1 MTDENIH
8 SIQITG
14 NFDNWSRSLPTI
26 KSTKEYLQQ
35 IKLDHKEDVVFK
47 FIINDDQWIVNDQFK
62 VTHDEHGNSNNIIY
76 ADELVEESE
85 EVPAEKEKD
94 IPIAHK
100 KELAPVEDKEQ
111 KEEEEQ
117 TPIEEETPVVNK
129 EIADVEK
136 DVLKSEE
143 KELKEE
149 IPEAEEEPIEDEE
162 PVVPKEEPVVD
173 EEPVE
178 EPIEESKVPSDED
191 IFVPPV
197 STKEEKE
204 AETKSAKEDYEERG
218 FRIGVP
224 KDKFV
229 EEFQQEQEVQAD
241 DFVGENSKGVS
252 DDYMPEPQIEE
263 EEPPEELVAEDIP
276 KDTVVVNEEH
286 ESFVEPDVSL
296 KSPSKSITTEDDIIS
311 DIDTTKTN
319 EDLPNPSSQQQQQP
333 LTQVLT
339 SSSSFAAI
347 SSPPLSSDYEHL
359 EKDGQR
365 EFEDDDDE
373 TDYNTASNSGIST
386 EKKENPLVAAY
397 QENKPVKPV
406 LLTHVSET
414 TIDAS
419 GGGTSNG
426 GDTTPKLPGHYPVSP
441 EHKSSS
447 TTSLSSNNNVTQ
459 KESTYTGKRESL
471 ISRFKSLF
479 R

>member
-100 KELAPVEDKEQ
+100 KELTPVED
-111 KEEEEQ
+111 EEQ

-319 EDLPNPSSQQQQQP
+319 EDLPHPSSQQQQQP

>member
-149 IPEAEEEPIEDEE
+149 IPEAEEEPIADEE

-319 EDLPNPSSQQQQQP
+319 EDLPHPSSQQQQQP

-406 LLTHVSET
+406 LLTHISET

>member
-1 MTDENIH
+1 MTLYTYTIRWPLKDESIH

-14 NFDNWSRSLPTI
+14 NFDNWSRSLPTV

-35 IKLDHKEDVVFK
+35 IKLDNKQDVVFK

-76 ADELVEESE
+76 ADELVEESD
-85 EVPAEKEKD
+85 EVPAEE
-94 IPIAHK
+94 
-100 KELAPVEDKEQ
+100 APVPVVTKEV
-111 KEEEEQ
+111 EEELVPVSKEV
-117 TPIEEETPVVNK
+117 EEESVPVAK
-129 EIADVEK
+129 EVDEESVPVTKEVE
-136 DVLKSEE
+136 EE
-143 KELKEE
+143 
-149 IPEAEEEPIEDEE
+149 PVPVAEEEPEKEE
-162 PVVPKEEPVVD
+162 ITSDDAVVVPA
-173 EEPVE
+173 
-178 EPIEESKVPSDED
+178 
-191 IFVPPV
+191 V
-197 STKEEKE
+197 STTEEKE
-204 AETKSAKEDYEERG
+204 AEPESVPQLDKGIEENG

-224 KDKFV
+224 KEMFV
-229 EEFQQEQEVQAD
+229 EEFEQ
-241 DFVGENSKGVS
+241 GEEPELVNETPKEIVS
-252 DDYMPEPQIEE
+252 DIPEPNVE
-263 EEPPEELVAEDIP
+263 EEPEEVAAEDVSR
-276 KDTVVVNEEH
+276 DTVVVHEDH
-286 ESFVEPDVSL
+286 ESFVEPDVAL
-296 KSPSKSITTEDDIIS
+296 KSPSKSIITEDDVIS
-311 DIDTTKTN
+311 DLDTTGHTTRTHD
-319 EDLPNPSSQQQQQP
+319 ELPHPSVQQQQQP

-359 EKDGQR
+359 EKYDNEEPEQL
-365 EFEDDDDE
+365 EDEDDE
-373 TDYNTASNSGIST
+373 TDYNTAANSGIST
-386 EKKENPLVAAY
+386 EKKDNPLVAAY

-419 GGGTSNG
+419 SAGE
-426 GDTTPKLPGHYPVSP
+426 TTPKIPGHYPTTP

>member
-100 KELAPVEDKEQ
+100 KELTPVEDEEQ

-117 TPIEEETPVVNK
+117 SPIEEETPVVNK

-365 EFEDDDDE
+365 EFEEDDDE

>member
-100 KELAPVEDKEQ
+100 KELTPVEDEEQ

-117 TPIEEETPVVNK
+117 SPIEEETPVVNK

-149 IPEAEEEPIEDEE
+149 IPEAEEEPIADEE
-162 PVVPKEEPVVD
+162 PVVPKEEPIVD

-178 EPIEESKVPSDED
+178 KPIEESKVPSDED

-241 DFVGENSKGVS
+241 NFVGENSKGVS

-365 EFEDDDDE
+365 EFEEDDDE

>member
-100 KELAPVEDKEQ
+100 KELTPVED
-111 KEEEEQ
+111 EEQ

-162 PVVPKEEPVVD
+162 PVVPKEEPIVD

-241 DFVGENSKGVS
+241 NFVGENSKGVS

>member
-100 KELAPVEDKEQ
+100 KELTPVED
-111 KEEEEQ
+111 EEQ

>member
-1 MTDENIH
+1 
-8 SIQITG
+8 
-14 NFDNWSRSLPTI
+14 
-26 KSTKEYLQQ
+26 
-35 IKLDHKEDVVFK
+35 
-47 FIINDDQWIVNDQFK
+47 
-62 VTHDEHGNSNNIIY
+62 
-76 ADELVEESE
+76 
-85 EVPAEKEKD
+85 
-94 IPIAHK
+94 
-100 KELAPVEDKEQ
+100 
-111 KEEEEQ
+111 
-117 TPIEEETPVVNK
+117 PIEEETPVVNK

-241 DFVGENSKGVS
+241 NFVGENSKGVS

-365 EFEDDDDE
+365 EFEEDDDE

-471 ISRFKSLF
+471 ISKFKSLF

>member
-100 KELAPVEDKEQ
+100 KELTPVED
-111 KEEEEQ
+111 EEQ

-241 DFVGENSKGVS
+241 NFVGENSKGVS

>member
-100 KELAPVEDKEQ
+100 KELTPVEDEEQ

-117 TPIEEETPVVNK
+117 SPIEEETPVVNK

-241 DFVGENSKGVS
+241 NFVGENSKGVS

-365 EFEDDDDE
+365 EFEEDDDE

>member
-26 KSTKEYLQQ
+26 KSTKEYLKQ

-100 KELAPVEDKEQ
+100 KELTPVED
-111 KEEEEQ
+111 EEQ

>member
-1 MTDENIH
+1 MTLYTYTIRWPLKDESIH

-14 NFDNWSRSLPTI
+14 NFDNWSRSLPTV

-35 IKLDHKEDVVFK
+35 IKLDNKQDVVFK

-76 ADELVEESE
+76 ADELVEESDKVPVE
-85 EVPAEKEKD
+85 E
-94 IPIAHK
+94 
-100 KELAPVEDKEQ
+100 APV
-111 KEEEEQ
+111 
-117 TPIEEETPVVNK
+117 PVVTK
-129 EIADVEK
+129 
-136 DVLKSEE
+136 
-143 KELKEE
+143 
-149 IPEAEEEPIEDEE
+149 EAEEEPVPVAKEVEEE
-162 PVVPKEEPVVD
+162 PVPVSKEVEEEPVPVSEETEEEAPPITKEVEVEPTPITAKEVAE
-173 EEPVE
+173 EEPERE
-178 EPIEESKVPSDED
+178 EITSDDAVVVPAVSSTEEMEPEPEAVPQLDKDIEENGV
-191 IFVPPV
+191 
-197 STKEEKE
+197 
-204 AETKSAKEDYEERG
+204 
-218 FRIGVP
+218 RIGVP
-224 KDKFV
+224 KEMFV
-229 EEFQQEQEVQAD
+229 EEFEQGEEPELVNETRKEV
-241 DFVGENSKGVS
+241 VS
-252 DDYMPEPQIEE
+252 DIPEPNVE
-263 EEPPEELVAEDIP
+263 EEPEEFAAEDVP
-276 KDTVVVNEEH
+276 RDTVVVHEDH

-296 KSPSKSITTEDDIIS
+296 KSPSKSIITEDDVIS
-311 DIDTTKTN
+311 DLDTTGHTTRAHD
-319 EDLPNPSSQQQQQP
+319 ELPHPSVQQQQQP

-359 EKDGQR
+359 EKYDNEEPAQL
-365 EFEDDDDE
+365 EDDDDE
-373 TDYNTASNSGIST
+373 TDYNTAANSGIST
-386 EKKENPLVAAY
+386 EKKDSPLVAAY

-419 GGGTSNG
+419 SAGE
-426 GDTTPKLPGHYPVSP
+426 TTPKIPGHYPTSP

>member
-100 KELAPVEDKEQ
+100 KELTPVED
-111 KEEEEQ
+111 EEQ

-365 EFEDDDDE
+365 EFEEDDDE

>member
-1 MTDENIH
+1 
-8 SIQITG
+8 
-14 NFDNWSRSLPTI
+14 
-26 KSTKEYLQQ
+26 
-35 IKLDHKEDVVFK
+35 
-47 FIINDDQWIVNDQFK
+47 
-62 VTHDEHGNSNNIIY
+62 
-76 ADELVEESE
+76 
-85 EVPAEKEKD
+85 
-94 IPIAHK
+94 
-100 KELAPVEDKEQ
+100 
-111 KEEEEQ
+111 
-117 TPIEEETPVVNK
+117 
-129 EIADVEK
+129 
-136 DVLKSEE
+136 
-143 KELKEE
+143 
-149 IPEAEEEPIEDEE
+149 
-162 PVVPKEEPVVD
+162 
-173 EEPVE
+173 
-178 EPIEESKVPSDED
+178 
-191 IFVPPV
+191 
-197 STKEEKE
+197 
-204 AETKSAKEDYEERG
+204 
-218 FRIGVP
+218 
-224 KDKFV
+224 
-229 EEFQQEQEVQAD
+229 
-241 DFVGENSKGVS
+241 
-252 DDYMPEPQIEE
+252 MPEPQIEE

-286 ESFVEPDVSL
+286 ESFVEPDVSS

-319 EDLPNPSSQQQQQP
+319 EDLPHPSSQQQQQP

-347 SSPPLSSDYEHL
+347 SSPPSSSDYEHL